1 MRRAVVY
8 IHLVYWLGIIIDAIE
23 AISAAIAHY
32 SELFAGIATTRGFGV
47 MTAWTVLLIWA
58 DRKPIERRIIL
69 LFTLI
74 PIGATGLKSWI
85 LWSQELGSFQEHA
98 VGLIGSLLLFVLY
111 LMAYILAR
119 KIARE

>member
-98 VGLIGSLLLFVLY
+98 VELIGSLLLFVLY